1 MIKVS
6 RVVEEIVQSSEVARS
21 ALTDGYLNLNA
32 YARSIKD
39 DVEAKAKKPVKI
51 GSIVVAL
58 SRLGRMLQRATPL
71 IPEIEI
77 INLSVRSGLTELT
90 YNRTPENLAIL
101 RQVYQKAKLR
111 ATDFF
116 TVSQGTGEITIIS
129 IEQAMSSIRHLFGRQ
144 KPKALI
150 RGLSSLTI
158 EFVTEYIGTPNIFF
172 AFIRCLAL
180 QRINIVE
187 VVSTYTEFTLI
198 LGEQD
203 LERAFSIVNAT
214 FKQRSGR

>member
-1 MIKVS
+1 MVKVS
-6 RVVEEIVQSSEVARS
+6 GVVEELVQSSEVARS

-39 DVEAKAKKPVKI
+39 GVEAKAKKPVKI

-58 SRLGRMLQRATPL
+58 SRLGRTLERAAPL
-71 IPEIEI
+71 LPNIEVI
-77 INLSVRSGLTELT
+77 SLSTRSGLTELT
-90 YNRTPENLAIL
+90 YNRTPENLVLL
-101 RQVYQKAKLR
+101 RLVYQKAKLR
-111 ATDFF
+111 ETDFF
-116 TVSQGTGEITIIS
+116 TVSQGTGEITIIAVD
-129 IEQAMSSIRHLFGRQ
+129 QAILPIRHIFVRQ
-144 KPKALI
+144 RH
-150 RGLSSLTI
+150 RGLITGLASLTI
-158 EFVTEYIGTPNIFF
+158 EFVTEYVGTPNIFF

-198 LGEQD
+198 LDERD
-203 LERAFSIVNAT
+203 VERALSIVNAT

>member
-1 MIKVS
+1 MIKIS
-6 RVVEEIVQSSEVARS
+6 RVVEEIIQASEVALS
-21 ALTDGYLNLNA
+21 ALADGYLSLNA

-39 DVEAKAKKPVKI
+39 DVEARAKKPVKI

-58 SRLGRMLQRATPL
+58 SRLGRTLQKAAPL

-111 ATDFF
+111 PTDFF
-116 TVSQGTGEITIIS
+116 TVSQGTGEITIIAA
-129 IEQAMSSIRHLFGRQ
+129 EQVISSIQHPFGRQ

-150 RGLSSLTI
+150 SGLASLTI
-158 EFVTEYIGTPNIFF
+158 EFVTEYVGTPNIFF
-172 AFIRCLAL
+172 AFIRCLSM

-187 VVSTYTEFTLI
+187 VVSAYTEFTLI

-203 LERAFSIVNAT
+203 LERAFHIVNAT
-214 FKQRSGR
+214 FKRRTER